1 MLRRSEGLRRS
12 GEERYAC
19 GGGGA
24 AAAAAVAASDLLYR
38 LRNRSTRP
46 PASMIRWRP
55 V

>member
-1 MLRRSEGLRRS
+1 MLLYSEGLRRS

-19 GGGGA
+19 GGAAVA
-24 AAAAAVAASDLLYR
+24 AATAASDLLYR

-46 PASMIRWRP
+46 PVSMIRWRP